1 VEGKKHDCWWP
12 TSCTFRDLHGRDV
25 RDWCNPVLRVFY
37 QRLIARGKAKMVALV
52 GVARK
57 IVVMLNAMLRDKKQ
71 WQPA

>member
-1 VEGKKHDCWWP
+1 MIAG
-12 TSCTFRDLHGRDV
+12 GRPAA
-25 RDWCNPVLRVFY
+25 RSAIFMAAMCAIRCNPVLRVFY
-37 QRLIARGKAKMVALV
+37 QRLIARAHSPKN